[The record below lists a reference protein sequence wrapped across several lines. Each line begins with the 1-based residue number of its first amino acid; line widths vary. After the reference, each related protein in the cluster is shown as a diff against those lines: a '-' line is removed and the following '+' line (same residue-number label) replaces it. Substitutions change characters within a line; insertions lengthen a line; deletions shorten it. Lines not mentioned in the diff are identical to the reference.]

1 MSATTR
7 TRLAV
12 VAVDAAP
19 APFDSSVGM
28 FEGIRV
34 VVVVPAYDEE
44 RHLRAVLAGLPAW
57 VDSALVV
64 DDASRD
70 GTRRVAREVAAL
82 DGRVRLLCH
91 PSNRGVGAAIVTGYR
106 EGAALHPGERVA
118 LVVMAGDGQMSP
130 ADLPALVA
138 PIAADAADYV
148 KGNRFARPSIAQ
160 MPRDRYLGSLVFSR
174 LTAAATGLPI
184 HDSQCGYTALS
195 GEACAALDLDTLWPG
210 FGYPNDLLGQLAVRG
225 LRVAEVP
232 VEASYADETSKLR
245 WRHLPAI
252 AWLVGR
258 ALWRRRGREPRRR

>member
-106 EGAALHPGERVA
+106 EGAALHPGDRVA

-130 ADLPALVA
+130 SDLPALVA

-174 LTAAATGLPI
+174 LTAAATGLL
-184 HDSQCGYTALS
+184 GA
-195 GEACAALDLDTLWPG
+195 GAAEQRKTGDGDAQRAAQAP
-210 FGYPNDLLGQLAVRG
+210 DRRVRG
-225 LRVAEVP
+225 
-232 VEASYADETSKLR
+232 
-245 WRHLPAI
+245 
-252 AWLVGR
+252 
-258 ALWRRRGREPRRR
+258 RRRAHRQLSVMSGSLRCG

>member
-1 MSATTR
+1 
-7 TRLAV
+7 
-12 VAVDAAP
+12 
-19 APFDSSVGM
+19 M
-28 FEGIRV
+28 FQGIRV

-44 RHLRAVLAGLPAW
+44 RHLRVMLAGLPPW
-57 VDSALVV
+57 VDDALVV

-70 GTRRVAREVAAL
+70 GTPRVAREVQAV
-82 DGRVRLLCH
+82 DGRVRLLRH
-91 PSNRGVGAAIVTGYR
+91 ATNRGVGAAIATGYR
-106 EGAALHPGERVA
+106 AGAALHPGERKA

-138 PIAADAADYV
+138 PIAAGDADYV

-195 GEACAALDLDTLWPG
+195 GEACAALDLDAMWPG
-210 FGYPNDLLGQLAVRG
+210 FGYPNDLLGQLAVRR
-225 LRVAEVP
+225 LRVVEVP
-232 VEASYADETSKLR
+232 VEASYGDETSKLR

-258 ALWRRRGREPRRR
+258 AFWRRRARPGAEGGTP